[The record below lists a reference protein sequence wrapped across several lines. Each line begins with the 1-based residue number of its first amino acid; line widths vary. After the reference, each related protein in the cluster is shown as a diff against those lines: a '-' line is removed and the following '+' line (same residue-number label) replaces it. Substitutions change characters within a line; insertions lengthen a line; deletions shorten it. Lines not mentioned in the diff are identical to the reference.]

1 MAVSLGRSDV
11 LGEQE
16 CDPAESPRSRAFRGR
31 FLPQNQRKIRRYAS
45 INSFVVTF
53 VSKTDLDA
61 TLETVKARN
70 IVQKE
75 SLASKKL
82 FRFDAYLRKGIFGM

>member
-70 IVQKE
+70 NAFSV
-75 SLASKKL
+75 
-82 FRFDAYLRKGIFGM
+82 RFQCVLGF